1 MSNRRRFSVSLL
13 GALIA
18 LAPLAARAADP
29 LAPDRAPATPWDQA
43 AVTKLAGELAN
54 NCRALYDE
62 FYKMPGSGGG
72 FIASGQAEDT
82 YKLKY
87 KLRRLE
93 EQSQDLAGSL
103 AAGKGRAET
112 TPDMEDLGALARD
125 TRVLLSHI
133 YVQSPLQARIDAAR
147 DTWLALM
154 PYYGIE
160 PPEGID
166 APAAKR

>member
-1 MSNRRRFSVSLL
+1 MSIRNFFSVSLL
-13 GALIA
+13 GALVA
-18 LAPLAARAADP
+18 LAPLDAKAADP
-29 LAPDRAPATPWDQA
+29 IAPGSAPATPWDQA
-43 AVTKLAGELAN
+43 AVTKLAGELAR
-54 NCRALYDE
+54 NCQALYDE
-62 FYKMPGSGGG
+62 FYKMPGSSGG
-72 FIASGQAEDT
+72 FIADGQAEDT

-93 EQSQDLAGSL
+93 EQSQDLAGAL

-133 YVQSPLQARIDAAR
+133 YVQSALQARIDTAR
-147 DTWLALM
+147 GSWFALM
-154 PYYGIE
+154 PYYGIQ